1 MLGAMPFKSISSP
14 RRAAALESEV
24 RGGFALASPATVTM
38 ISTDPVRLGMQPQ
51 TGTAKI
57 VNASLD
63 AADEV
68 ALLGKD
74 VAIVKSGDDV
84 WALLG
89 VTHQPKMEQVARD
102 VRSIAGAPGGESVLC
117 LGWDGTATA
126 LTLGKNEVSA
136 RPFALRGAVRCI
148 DLVANECWTV
158 VDGGEAGE
166 LRIHPGATPEP
177 GAKDRVTLPRAAK
190 KADRVRGGRELGV
203 VFERGAREATVV
215 MRTASRMQAK
225 VLAFAEPALDLAV
238 AETSLF
244 ASFADGRVAL
254 YDGAA
259 IAAAGEGP
267 IEPTHVTPIGASGE
281 PRVVVAAGKGQISLW
296 IGTSTG
302 EVLSAA
308 VARKTPS

>member
-1 MLGAMPFKSISSP
+1 
-14 RRAAALESEV
+14 
-24 RGGFALASPATVTM
+24 M
-38 ISTDPVRLGMQPQ
+38 ISTDPVRLALQPQ
-51 TGTAKI
+51 TGTAKV
-57 VNASLD
+57 VNVSLD
-63 AADEV
+63 GADDV
-68 ALLGKD
+68 AFLGKD
-74 VAIVKSGDDV
+74 VAVVKSGDDV

-102 VRSIAGAPGGESVLC
+102 ARSIAGQPGGESVLV
-117 LGWDGTATA
+117 LGWDGGATA
-126 LTLGKNEVSA
+126 LTLGKNEVAA
-136 RPFALRGAVRCI
+136 RPFALRGSVRAI
-148 DLVANECWTV
+148 DLAANECWAV

-177 GAKDRVTLPRAAK
+177 GAKDRVLLPRAAA
-190 KADRVRGGRELGV
+190 KADRIRAGRELGV
-203 VFERGAREATVV
+203 VYRRGAAEATVV
-215 MRTASRMQAK
+215 TRTASRIQAK
-225 VLAFAEPALDLAV
+225 TIAFGAPVLDLAV

-259 IAAAGEGP
+259 IAAAAEAP
-267 IEPTHVTPIGASGE
+267 IEPTHATPIGASGE
-281 PRVVVAAGKGQISLW
+281 PRVLAVAGKGSVTLW

>member
-1 MLGAMPFKSISSP
+1 
-14 RRAAALESEV
+14 
-24 RGGFALASPATVTM
+24 M
-38 ISTDPVRLGMQPQ
+38 ISTDPVRLALQPQ

-63 AADEV
+63 SADEV

-89 VTHQPKMEQVARD
+89 VTHQPKMEQIARD
-102 VRSIAGAPGGESVLC
+102 VRSIAGAPGGAAGDHVLC

-136 RPFALRGAVRCI
+136 RPFALRGTVRCL

-166 LRIHPGATPEP
+166 VRIHPGATPEP
-177 GAKDRVTLPRAAK
+177 GAKDRVTLPRAAA

-203 VFERGAREATVV
+203 VFKRGAREATVV
-215 MRTASRMQAK
+215 TRTASRIQAK
-225 VLAFAEPALDLAV
+225 VVAFSEPALDLAV

-281 PRVVVAAGKGQISLW
+281 PRVLVAAGKGAITLW